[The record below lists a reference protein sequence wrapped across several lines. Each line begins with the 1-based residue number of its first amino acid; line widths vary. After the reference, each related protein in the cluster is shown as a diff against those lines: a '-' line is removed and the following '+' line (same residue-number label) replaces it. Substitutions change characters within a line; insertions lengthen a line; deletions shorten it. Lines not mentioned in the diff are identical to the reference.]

1 MAGAAALREFDSDII
16 ERAREKLIVAL
27 DYWDINDAI
36 KLVDDLGDEVSF
48 YKVGL
53 GLQLAGGDS
62 LAKSLIRQGKRVFLD
77 YKYLDIEET
86 IKTAVKRAAELGQ
99 DVKDWGDVDSLPASL
114 RVQPGARAAFRTVW
128 FGVGR
133 GPRIGVGV

>member
-1 MAGAAALREFDSDII
+1 MSI
-16 ERAREKLIVAL
+16 RARVGGKSWSGFSLRRPRTRKACGLNEELSPRLWLPKDSAEILALAHELIQARSSRFVANE
-27 DYWDINDAI
+27 IVSNHRPIMDA
-36 KLVDDLGDEVSF
+36 VTPSEV
-48 YKVGL
+48 
-53 GLQLAGGDS
+53 
-62 LAKSLIRQGKRVFLD
+62 
-77 YKYLDIEET
+77 
-86 IKTAVKRAAELGQ
+86 AELGQ